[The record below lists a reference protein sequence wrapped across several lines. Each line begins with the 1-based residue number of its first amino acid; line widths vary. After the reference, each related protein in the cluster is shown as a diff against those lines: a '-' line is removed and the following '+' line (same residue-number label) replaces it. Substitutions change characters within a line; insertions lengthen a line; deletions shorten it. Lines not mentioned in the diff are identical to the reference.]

1 MKCKLGL
8 GTVQFGL
15 DYGISNKDGKTTEG
29 ELVKILKT
37 AREADIDLLDT
48 AFGYGV
54 SEETLGNIGI
64 DGFKVVTKF
73 LPGSDDYSVCRQV
86 ELSLKRLRL
95 DHLYGLLAHRPLDVM
110 NNPEAWEYL
119 LTLKADGLVEKIGFS
134 FNSSEEIIRV
144 FQSNF
149 KPDLVQVPY
158 NFLDH
163 RFENYMISLH
173 EIGCEIHTRSTFLQ
187 GLFFMKSEEL
197 SSFFDEIKPILR
209 NLQTKGRE
217 LPGLLLNHTL
227 KMNFV
232 DRVILGVNTNIQLR
246 NNLLSLMSNG
256 SLPYVTIK
264 NLDILIPSKWPK
276 D

>member
-110 NNPEAWEYL
+110 NNPETWEYL
-119 LTLKADGLVEKIGFS
+119 VTLKADGLVEKIGFS

>member
-110 NNPEAWEYL
+110 NNPETWEYL

>member
-1 MKCKLGL
+1 VKCKLGL

-110 NNPEAWEYL
+110 NNPETWEYL